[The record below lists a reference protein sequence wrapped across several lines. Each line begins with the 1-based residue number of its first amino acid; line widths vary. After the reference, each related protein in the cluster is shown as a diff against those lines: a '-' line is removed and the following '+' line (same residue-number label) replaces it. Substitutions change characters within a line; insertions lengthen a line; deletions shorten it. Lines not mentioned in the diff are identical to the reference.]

1 MPSAQFKTK
10 AQLFKNK
17 LPPRRQRD
25 ISLISAASPKTGGAG
40 RARRPAGQPA
50 GRLNNWLNNWLNKGG
65 ARALKRDMLEVFW
78 SNFFKEGPESEG
90 GLKFIKKCP
99 LFSSLSAGETR
110 FLRKIL
116 HKRIY
121 ADGEIIFKP
130 SSGIGMYII
139 LKGQVN
145 ILHGSPDSQED
156 PSLVSS
162 LKPGDFFGELALI
175 QNQGYKSM
183 FARSASDSQL
193 LGFFQP
199 DLQFLLENRPVMG
212 VKILKP
218 LCEIL
223 SRRLCKAEQKILQA
237 GALSRTVK

>member
-1 MPSAQFKTK
+1 
-10 AQLFKNK
+10 
-17 LPPRRQRD
+17 
-25 ISLISAASPKTGGAG
+25 
-40 RARRPAGQPA
+40 
-50 GRLNNWLNNWLNKGG
+50 
-65 ARALKRDMLEVFW
+65 MLEVFW
-78 SNFFKEGPESEG
+78 NNFFKGESSESE
-90 GLKFIKKCP
+90 LKFIKKCP
-99 LFSSLSAGETR
+99 LFASLSAGETR

-121 ADGEIIFKP
+121 ADEEIIFKP

-145 ILHGSPDSQED
+145 ILQGSPESQED
-156 PSLVSS
+156 PVLVST

-175 QNQGYKSM
+175 QSQGYKGV
-183 FARSASDSQL
+183 FAQSASDSQL

-199 DLQFLLENRPVMG
+199 DLHFLMENRPVMG

-237 GALSRTVK
+237 GSLAKSVQ

>member
-1 MPSAQFKTK
+1 
-10 AQLFKNK
+10 
-17 LPPRRQRD
+17 
-25 ISLISAASPKTGGAG
+25 
-40 RARRPAGQPA
+40 
-50 GRLNNWLNNWLNKGG
+50 
-65 ARALKRDMLEVFW
+65 MLEVFW
-78 SNFFKEGPESEG
+78 NNFFKDKSGADE
-90 GLKFIKKCP
+90 LKFIKKCP
-99 LFSSLSAGETR
+99 LFTSLGAWETR
-110 FLRKIL
+110 FLKKIL

-183 FARSASDSQL
+183 FAQSASDSRL

-199 DLQFLLENRPVMG
+199 DLQFLLENRPAMG

-237 GALSRTVK
+237 HSLASSVQ